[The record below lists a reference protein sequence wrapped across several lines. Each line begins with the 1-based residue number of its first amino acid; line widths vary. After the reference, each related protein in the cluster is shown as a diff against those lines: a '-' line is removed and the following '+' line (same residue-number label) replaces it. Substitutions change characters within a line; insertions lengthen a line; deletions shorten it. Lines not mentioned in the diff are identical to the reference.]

1 MPRVEFEADT
11 QQELLEMVQRWV
23 GPGAGDMAKPPQS
36 ADTREEALTSQIREV
51 IHGIKGVDSRKLVRE
66 LAEAAIR
73 GDAVILDERLKSRYN
88 KTTGTAFAGIVSG
101 PNKLMRRIARRDL
114 ITWDA
119 SVLGYRIHP
128 ADAKV
133 VLEVWPE

>member
-1 MPRVEFEADT
+1 
-11 QQELLEMVQRWV
+11 MVQRWAGQAPRATS
-23 GPGAGDMAKPPQS
+23 GPTPQG
-36 ADTREEALTSQIREV
+36 DTREEALTSQIRQV
-51 IHGIKGVDSRKLVRE
+51 INEIKGFDSRRLVRE
-66 LAEAAIR
+66 LAEAA
-73 GDAVILDERLKSRYN
+73 GEDNTVILTDELKSRYG
-88 KTTGTAFAGIVSG
+88 KTSGTAFAGIVSG
-101 PNKLMRRIARRDL
+101 PNKLTRRIAKCDL